1 MYLDKPLSFNGELL
15 GMDRE
20 LGDRLAVKPSCK
32 RDAWTTAEISRFLH
46 WHFTT
51 TRWNQLM
58 SRVLLVEDEPAIADT
73 LVYALETECFSVIHA
88 LTGADALAAA
98 ARETFDFAILDIGLP
113 DMTGLDVCRRLRETS
128 SIPVLFLTARDGEVD
143 RILGLELGG
152 DDYVTK
158 PFSPREIVARVRA
171 ILRRSQSI
179 PPAAQTNP
187 DPSSSMTLHHDESS
201 MRIHCHGVAL
211 DLTAH
216 EYKLLLVLLGKP
228 GRVYTRDQLLDQAWE
243 DPGAVTDRT
252 IDAHVKSIRAKMRL
266 ARSGAEEL
274 IETRRGLGYLLSL

>member
-1 MYLDKPLSFNGELL
+1 
-15 GMDRE
+15 
-20 LGDRLAVKPSCK
+20 
-32 RDAWTTAEISRFLH
+32 
-46 WHFTT
+46 
-51 TRWNQLM
+51 M

-73 LVYALETECFSVIHA
+73 LVYALETECFSVTHA
-88 LTGADALAAA
+88 LTGTDALAAA
-98 ARETFDFAILDIGLP
+98 AREPYDFAILDIGLP

-171 ILRRSQSI
+171 ILRRSQML
-179 PPAAQTNP
+179 PPSAQTNP
-187 DPSSSMTLHHDESS
+187 DASSSTPLHHDESS

-266 ARSGAEEL
+266 VRPGAEEL

>member
-1 MYLDKPLSFNGELL
+1 MP
-15 GMDRE
+15 
-20 LGDRLAVKPSCK
+20 
-32 RDAWTTAEISRFLH
+32 
-46 WHFTT
+46 
-51 TRWNQLM
+51 
-58 SRVLLVEDEPAIADT
+58 RVLLVEDEPAIADT
-73 LVYALETECFSVIHA
+73 LVYALGTECFEVTHA
-88 LTGADALAAA
+88 LTGSDALAAA
-98 ARETFDFAILDIGLP
+98 EREHFDFAILDIGLP

-171 ILRRSQSI
+171 ILRRSQALS
-179 PPAAQTNP
+179 PPVAP
-187 DPSSSMTLHHDESS
+187 VSSDAKVLHHDTSA
-201 MRIHCHGVAL
+201 MRIHCHGEPL

-228 GRVYTRDQLLDQAWE
+228 GRVFTRDQLLEHAWQ

-252 IDAHVKSIRAKMRL
+252 IDAHVKSIRAKLRV
-266 ARSGAEEL
+266 ARVGAEDL
-274 IETRRGLGYLLSL
+274 IQTRRGLGYLLSL